1 MFIIGRLQF
10 MIIFLLLLSIMIYH
24 VITLIIM
31 SCMTQSLV
39 TNQCLYSSVFEAKRF
54 FFLI

>member
-1 MFIIGRLQF
+1 MNSL
-10 MIIFLLLLSIMIYH
+10 
-24 VITLIIM
+24 VIKLIM

-39 TNQCLYSSVFEAKRF
+39 TNQSLYSSVFEAKRF